1 MLVTLYQV
9 NKPDLAEGGR
19 IGPQSGTVP
28 VISFNASPFDTVQSM
43 LENIN
48 KYRGPENQIRVIYL
62 DAERKKKAEST
73 SWLLFNTIFYVEK
86 T

>member
-1 MLVTLYQV
+1 MLVTLYQ
-9 NKPDLAEGGR
+9 

-28 VISFNASPFDTVQSM
+28 AISFNASPFDTVGSM

-48 KYRGPENQIRVIYL
+48 KYRGPENQIRDIYL
-62 DAERKKKAEST
+62 DSERKKKAEST